1 MSGETVSVF
10 DLIIQGYHSLTRS
23 EVKVADYIL
32 KHKSELPYIMSK
44 TLADA
49 CQVSE
54 ATITRFCRSVGCLS
68 FNDFKLRAAQSI
80 PTDSSAGPAS
90 EYDLYGDIQLD
101 DPLEQKCQK
110 LYRVGTQALQQTL
123 DMLDYGA
130 IHKVV
135 DCLYEADN
143 VYCFG
148 QGNTSIIAMD
158 AWGRFSSVTSKF
170 HWISDF
176 HMQAITAATL
186 GAKDVIL
193 YFSFSSAMREL
204 SELGRLLQQTEAKL
218 ILVTRF
224 PNSPGTKYSD
234 LLLICGA
241 DEAPNQQGSVAVK
254 LGQLFIIDVLF
265 HEYCARDAKAAQEN
279 RTRTLNAT
287 APMLL

>member
-1 MSGETVSVF
+1 MNGESIF
-10 DLIIQGYHSLTRS
+10 DVIIQGYSSLTRS
-23 EVKVADYIL
+23 EIRVADYIL
-32 KHKSELPYIMSK
+32 KHKPELPYIMSK

-54 ATITRFCRSVGCLS
+54 ATITRFCRSVGCAS
-68 FNDFKLRAAQSI
+68 FNDFKVRAAQAISS
-80 PTDSSAGPAS
+80 DSTSGPAS
-90 EYDLYGDIQLD
+90 GDDLYGAIQLED
-101 DPLEQKCQK
+101 SLAQKCQK

-123 DMLDYGA
+123 DLLDYGA
-130 IHKVV
+130 VRKVV

-158 AWGRFSSVTSKF
+158 AWGRFSSITSKF
-170 HWISDF
+170 HWINDF

-193 YFSFSSAMREL
+193 YFSFSGAMREL
-204 SELGRLLQQTEAKL
+204 SELGGLVQKTEAKL

-224 PNSPGTKYSD
+224 PNSPGAKFSD

-265 HEYCARDAKAAQEN
+265 HEYCSKDAKTALEN
-279 RTRTLNAT
+279 RERTLNAT

>member
-1 MSGETVSVF
+1 MNGESIF
-10 DLIIQGYHSLTRS
+10 DVIIQGYSSLTRS
-23 EVKVADYIL
+23 EIRVADYIL
-32 KHKSELPYIMSK
+32 KHKPELPYIMSK

-54 ATITRFCRSVGCLS
+54 ATITRFCRSVGCAS
-68 FNDFKLRAAQSI
+68 FNDFKVRAAQAISS
-80 PTDSSAGPAS
+80 DSTSGPAS
-90 EYDLYGDIQLD
+90 GNGLYGDIQLED
-101 DPLEQKCQK
+101 SLEQKCQK

-123 DMLDYGA
+123 DLLDYGA
-130 IHKVV
+130 VRKVV

-158 AWGRFSSVTSKF
+158 AWGRFSSITSKF
-170 HWISDF
+170 HWINDF

-193 YFSFSSAMREL
+193 YFSFSGAMREL
-204 SELGRLLQQTEAKL
+204 SELGGLVQKTEAKL

-224 PNSPGTKYSD
+224 PNSPGAKFSD

-265 HEYCARDAKAAQEN
+265 HEYCSKDAKTALEN
-279 RTRTLNAT
+279 RERTLNAT

>member
-1 MSGETVSVF
+1 MNGESIF
-10 DLIIQGYHSLTRS
+10 DVIIQGYSSLTRS
-23 EVKVADYIL
+23 ETRVADYIL
-32 KHKSELPYIMSK
+32 KHKPELPYIMSK

-54 ATITRFCRSVGCLS
+54 ATITRFCRSVGCAS
-68 FNDFKLRAAQSI
+68 FNDFKVRAAQAISS
-80 PTDSSAGPAS
+80 DSTSGPAS
-90 EYDLYGDIQLD
+90 GCDLYGDIQLED
-101 DPLEQKCQK
+101 SLEQKCQK

-123 DMLDYGA
+123 DLLDYGA
-130 IHKVV
+130 VRKVV

-158 AWGRFSSVTSKF
+158 AWGRFSSITSKF
-170 HWISDF
+170 HWINDF

-193 YFSFSSAMREL
+193 YFSFSGAMREL
-204 SELGRLLQQTEAKL
+204 SELGGLVQKTEAKL

-224 PNSPGTKYSD
+224 PNSPGSKFSD

-265 HEYCARDAKAAQEN
+265 HEYCSKDAKTALEN
-279 RTRTLNAT
+279 RERTLNAT

>member
-1 MSGETVSVF
+1 MNGESIF
-10 DLIIQGYHSLTRS
+10 DVIIQGYSSLTRS
-23 EVKVADYIL
+23 ETRVADYIL
-32 KHKSELPYIMSK
+32 KHKPELPYIMSK

-54 ATITRFCRSVGCLS
+54 ATITRFCRSVGCAS
-68 FNDFKLRAAQSI
+68 FNDFKVRAAQAISS
-80 PTDSSAGPAS
+80 DSTSGPAS
-90 EYDLYGDIQLD
+90 GYDLYCDIQLED
-101 DPLEQKCQK
+101 SLEQKCQK

-123 DMLDYGA
+123 DLLDYGA
-130 IHKVV
+130 VRKVV

-158 AWGRFSSVTSKF
+158 AWGRFSSITSKF
-170 HWISDF
+170 HWINDF

-193 YFSFSSAMREL
+193 YFSFSGAMREL
-204 SELGRLLQQTEAKL
+204 SELGGLVQKTEAKL

-224 PNSPGTKYSD
+224 PNSPGAKFSD

-265 HEYCARDAKAAQEN
+265 HEYCSKDAKTALEN
-279 RTRTLNAT
+279 RERTLNAT

>member
-1 MSGETVSVF
+1 MNGESIF
-10 DLIIQGYHSLTRS
+10 DVIIQGYSSLTRS
-23 EVKVADYIL
+23 EIRVADYIL
-32 KHKSELPYIMSK
+32 KHKPELPYIMSK

-54 ATITRFCRSVGCLS
+54 ATITRFCRSVGCAS
-68 FNDFKLRAAQSI
+68 FNDFKVRAAQAISS
-80 PTDSSAGPAS
+80 DSTSGPAS
-90 EYDLYGDIQLD
+90 EYDLYGDIQLED
-101 DPLEQKCQK
+101 SLEQKCQK

-123 DMLDYGA
+123 DLLDYGA
-130 IHKVV
+130 VRKVV

-158 AWGRFSSVTSKF
+158 AWGRFSSITSKF
-170 HWISDF
+170 HWINDF

-193 YFSFSSAMREL
+193 YFSFSGAMREL
-204 SELGRLLQQTEAKL
+204 SELGGLVQKTEAKL

-224 PNSPGTKYSD
+224 PNSPGAKFSD

-265 HEYCARDAKAAQEN
+265 HEYCSKDAKTALEN
-279 RTRTLNAT
+279 RERTLNAT

>member
-1 MSGETVSVF
+1 MNGESIF
-10 DLIIQGYHSLTRS
+10 DVIIQGYSSLTRS
-23 EVKVADYIL
+23 EIRVADYIL
-32 KHKSELPYIMSK
+32 KHKPELPYIMSK

-54 ATITRFCRSVGCLS
+54 ATITRFCRSVGCAS
-68 FNDFKLRAAQSI
+68 FNDFKVRAAQAISS
-80 PTDSSAGPAS
+80 DSPSGPAS
-90 EYDLYGDIQLD
+90 GYDLYGDIQLED
-101 DPLEQKCQK
+101 SLEQKCQK

-123 DMLDYGA
+123 DLLDYGA
-130 IHKVV
+130 VRKVV

-158 AWGRFSSVTSKF
+158 AWGRFSSITSKF
-170 HWISDF
+170 HWINDF

-193 YFSFSSAMREL
+193 YFSFSGAMREL
-204 SELGRLLQQTEAKL
+204 SELGGLVQKTEAKL

-224 PNSPGTKYSD
+224 PNSPGAKFSD

-265 HEYCARDAKAAQEN
+265 HEYCSKDAKTALEN
-279 RTRTLNAT
+279 RERTLNAT

>member
-1 MSGETVSVF
+1 MNGESIF
-10 DLIIQGYHSLTRS
+10 DVIIQGYSSLTRS
-23 EVKVADYIL
+23 ETRVADYIL
-32 KHKSELPYIMSK
+32 KHKPELPYIMSK

-54 ATITRFCRSVGCLS
+54 ATITRFCRSVGCAS
-68 FNDFKLRAAQSI
+68 FNDFKVRAAQAISS
-80 PTDSSAGPAS
+80 DSTSGPAS
-90 EYDLYGDIQLD
+90 GYDLYGDIQLED
-101 DPLEQKCQK
+101 SLEQKCQK

-123 DMLDYGA
+123 DLLDYGA
-130 IHKVV
+130 VRKVV

-158 AWGRFSSVTSKF
+158 AWGRFSSITSKF
-170 HWISDF
+170 HWINDF

-193 YFSFSSAMREL
+193 YFSFSGAMREL
-204 SELGRLLQQTEAKL
+204 SELGSLVQKTEAKL

-224 PNSPGTKYSD
+224 PNSPGAKFSD

-265 HEYCARDAKAAQEN
+265 HEYCSKDAKTALEN
-279 RTRTLNAT
+279 RERTLNAT

>member
-1 MSGETVSVF
+1 MNGESIF
-10 DLIIQGYHSLTRS
+10 DVIIQGYSSLTRS
-23 EVKVADYIL
+23 EIRVADYIL
-32 KHKSELPYIMSK
+32 KHKPELPYIMSK

-54 ATITRFCRSVGCLS
+54 ATITRFCRSVGCAS
-68 FNDFKLRAAQSI
+68 FNDFKVRAAQAISS
-80 PTDSSAGPAS
+80 DSTSGPGS
-90 EYDLYGDIQLD
+90 GYDLYGDIQLED
-101 DPLEQKCQK
+101 SLEQKCQK

-123 DMLDYGA
+123 DLLDYGA
-130 IHKVV
+130 VRKVV

-158 AWGRFSSVTSKF
+158 AWGRFSSITSKF
-170 HWISDF
+170 HWINDF

-193 YFSFSSAMREL
+193 YFSFSGAMREL
-204 SELGRLLQQTEAKL
+204 SELGGLVQKTEAKL

-224 PNSPGTKYSD
+224 PNSPGAKFSD

-265 HEYCARDAKAAQEN
+265 HEYCSKDAKTALEN
-279 RTRTLNAT
+279 RERTLNAT

>member
-1 MSGETVSVF
+1 MNGESIF
-10 DLIIQGYHSLTRS
+10 DVIIQGYSSLTRS
-23 EVKVADYIL
+23 EIRVADYIL
-32 KHKSELPYIMSK
+32 KHKPELPYIMSK

-54 ATITRFCRSVGCLS
+54 ATITRFCRSVGCAS
-68 FNDFKLRAAQSI
+68 FNDFKVRAAQAISS
-80 PTDSSAGPAS
+80 DSTSSPAS
-90 EYDLYGDIQLD
+90 GYDLYGDIQLED
-101 DPLEQKCQK
+101 SLEQKCQK

-123 DMLDYGA
+123 DLLDYGA
-130 IHKVV
+130 VRKVV

-158 AWGRFSSVTSKF
+158 AWGRFSSITSKF
-170 HWISDF
+170 HWINDF

-193 YFSFSSAMREL
+193 YFSFSGAMREL
-204 SELGRLLQQTEAKL
+204 SELGGLVQKTEAKL

-224 PNSPGTKYSD
+224 PNSPGAKFSD

-265 HEYCARDAKAAQEN
+265 HEHCSKDAKTALEN
-279 RTRTLNAT
+279 RERTLNAT

>member
-1 MSGETVSVF
+1 MNGESIF
-10 DLIIQGYHSLTRS
+10 DVIIQGYSSLTRS
-23 EVKVADYIL
+23 EIRVADYIL
-32 KHKSELPYIMSK
+32 KHKPELPYIMSK

-54 ATITRFCRSVGCLS
+54 ATITRFCRSVGCAS
-68 FNDFKLRAAQSI
+68 FNDFKVRAAQAISS
-80 PTDSSAGPAS
+80 DSTSGPAS
-90 EYDLYGDIQLD
+90 GYDLYGYIQLED
-101 DPLEQKCQK
+101 SLEQKCQK

-123 DMLDYGA
+123 DLLDYGA
-130 IHKVV
+130 VRKVV

-158 AWGRFSSVTSKF
+158 AWGRFSSITSKF
-170 HWISDF
+170 HWINDF

-186 GAKDVIL
+186 GSKDVIL
-193 YFSFSSAMREL
+193 YFSFSGAMREL
-204 SELGRLLQQTEAKL
+204 SELGGLVQKTEAKL

-224 PNSPGTKYSD
+224 PNSPGAKFSD

-265 HEYCARDAKAAQEN
+265 HEYCSKDAKTALEN
-279 RTRTLNAT
+279 RERTLNAT

>member
-1 MSGETVSVF
+1 MNGESIF
-10 DLIIQGYHSLTRS
+10 DVIIQGYSSLTRS
-23 EVKVADYIL
+23 EIRVADYIL
-32 KHKSELPYIMSK
+32 KHKPELPYIMSK

-54 ATITRFCRSVGCLS
+54 ATITRFCRSVGCAS
-68 FNDFKLRAAQSI
+68 FNDFKVRAA
-80 PTDSSAGPAS
+80 PAS
-90 EYDLYGDIQLD
+90 GYDLYGDIQLED
-101 DPLEQKCQK
+101 SLEQKCQK

-123 DMLDYGA
+123 DLLDYGA
-130 IHKVV
+130 VRKVV

-158 AWGRFSSVTSKF
+158 AWGRFSSITSKF
-170 HWISDF
+170 HWINDF

-193 YFSFSSAMREL
+193 YFSFSGAMREL
-204 SELGRLLQQTEAKL
+204 SELGGLVQKTEAKL

-224 PNSPGTKYSD
+224 PNSPGAKFSD

-265 HEYCARDAKAAQEN
+265 HEYCSKDAKTALEN
-279 RTRTLNAT
+279 RERTLNAT

>member
-1 MSGETVSVF
+1 MNGESIF
-10 DLIIQGYHSLTRS
+10 DVIIQGYSSLTRS
-23 EVKVADYIL
+23 EIRVADYIL
-32 KHKSELPYIMSK
+32 KHKPELPYIMSK

-54 ATITRFCRSVGCLS
+54 ATITRFCRSVGCAS
-68 FNDFKLRAAQSI
+68 FNDFKVRAAQAISS
-80 PTDSSAGPAS
+80 DSTSGPVS
-90 EYDLYGDIQLD
+90 GYDLYGDIQLED
-101 DPLEQKCQK
+101 SLEQKCQK

-123 DMLDYGA
+123 DLLDYGA
-130 IHKVV
+130 VRKVV

-158 AWGRFSSVTSKF
+158 AWGRFSSITSKF
-170 HWISDF
+170 HWINDF

-193 YFSFSSAMREL
+193 YFSFSGAMREL
-204 SELGRLLQQTEAKL
+204 SELGGLVQKTEAKL

-224 PNSPGTKYSD
+224 PNSPGAKFSD

-265 HEYCARDAKAAQEN
+265 HEYCSKDAKTALEN
-279 RTRTLNAT
+279 RERTLNAT

>member
-1 MSGETVSVF
+1 MNGESIF
-10 DLIIQGYHSLTRS
+10 DVIIQGYSSLTRS
-23 EVKVADYIL
+23 ETRVADYIL
-32 KHKSELPYIMSK
+32 KHKPELPYIMSK

-54 ATITRFCRSVGCLS
+54 ATITRFCRSVGCAS
-68 FNDFKLRAAQSI
+68 FNDFKVRAAQAISS
-80 PTDSSAGPAS
+80 DSTSGPPS
-90 EYDLYGDIQLD
+90 GYDLYGDIQLED
-101 DPLEQKCQK
+101 SLEQKCQK

-123 DMLDYGA
+123 DLLDYGA
-130 IHKVV
+130 VRKVV

-158 AWGRFSSVTSKF
+158 AWGRFSSITSKF
-170 HWISDF
+170 HWINDF

-193 YFSFSSAMREL
+193 YFSFSGAMREL
-204 SELGRLLQQTEAKL
+204 SELGGLVQKTEAKL

-224 PNSPGTKYSD
+224 PNSPGAKFSD

-265 HEYCARDAKAAQEN
+265 HEYCSKDAKTALEN
-279 RTRTLNAT
+279 RERTLNAT

>member
-1 MSGETVSVF
+1 MNGESIF
-10 DLIIQGYHSLTRS
+10 DVIIQGYSSLTRS
-23 EVKVADYIL
+23 EIRVADYIL
-32 KHKSELPYIMSK
+32 KHKPELPYIMSK

-54 ATITRFCRSVGCLS
+54 ATITRFCRSVGCAS
-68 FNDFKLRAAQSI
+68 FNDFKVRAAQAIAS
-80 PTDSSAGPAS
+80 DSTSGPAS
-90 EYDLYGDIQLD
+90 GYDRYGDNQLED
-101 DPLEQKCQK
+101 SLEQKCQK

-123 DMLDYGA
+123 DLLDYGA
-130 IHKVV
+130 VRKVV

-158 AWGRFSSVTSKF
+158 AWGRFSSITSKF
-170 HWISDF
+170 HWINDF

-193 YFSFSSAMREL
+193 YFSFSGAMREL
-204 SELGRLLQQTEAKL
+204 SELGGLVQKTEAKL

-224 PNSPGTKYSD
+224 PNSPGAKFSD

-265 HEYCARDAKAAQEN
+265 HEYCSKDAKTALEN
-279 RTRTLNAT
+279 RERTLNAT

>member
-1 MSGETVSVF
+1 MNGESIF
-10 DLIIQGYHSLTRS
+10 DVIIQGYSSLTRS
-23 EVKVADYIL
+23 ETRVADYIL
-32 KHKSELPYIMSK
+32 KHKPELPYIMSK

-54 ATITRFCRSVGCLS
+54 ATITRFCRSVGCAS
-68 FNDFKLRAAQSI
+68 FNDFKVRAAQAISS
-80 PTDSSAGPAS
+80 DSTSGPAS
-90 EYDLYGDIQLD
+90 GYDLYGDIQLED
-101 DPLEQKCQK
+101 SLEQKCQK

-123 DMLDYGA
+123 DLLDYGA
-130 IHKVV
+130 VRKVV

-158 AWGRFSSVTSKF
+158 AWGRFSSITSKF
-170 HWISDF
+170 HWINDF

-193 YFSFSSAMREL
+193 YFSFS
-204 SELGRLLQQTEAKL
+204 GAKL

-224 PNSPGTKYSD
+224 PNSPGSKFSD

-265 HEYCARDAKAAQEN
+265 HEYCSKDAKTALEN
-279 RTRTLNAT
+279 RERTLNAT

>member
-1 MSGETVSVF
+1 MNGESIF
-10 DLIIQGYHSLTRS
+10 DVIIQGYSSLTRS
-23 EVKVADYIL
+23 ETRVADYIL
-32 KHKSELPYIMSK
+32 KHKPELPYIMSK

-54 ATITRFCRSVGCLS
+54 ATITRFCRSVGCAS
-68 FNDFKLRAAQSI
+68 FNDFKVRAAQAISS
-80 PTDSSAGPAS
+80 DSTSGPAS
-90 EYDLYGDIQLD
+90 GYDLYGDIQLED
-101 DPLEQKCQK
+101 SLEQKCQK

-123 DMLDYGA
+123 DLLDYGA
-130 IHKVV
+130 VRKVV

-158 AWGRFSSVTSKF
+158 AWGRFSSITSKF
-170 HWISDF
+170 HWINDF

-193 YFSFSSAMREL
+193 YFSFSGAMREL
-204 SELGRLLQQTEAKL
+204 SELGGLVQKTEAKL

-224 PNSPGTKYSD
+224 PNSPGAKFSD

-254 LGQLFIIDVLF
+254 LGQLFIIDV
-265 HEYCARDAKAAQEN
+265 
-279 RTRTLNAT
+279 
-287 APMLL
+287 

>member
-1 MSGETVSVF
+1 MNGESIF
-10 DLIIQGYHSLTRS
+10 DVIIQGYSSLTRS
-23 EVKVADYIL
+23 EIRVADYIL
-32 KHKSELPYIMSK
+32 KHKPELPYIMSK

-54 ATITRFCRSVGCLS
+54 ATITRFCRSVGCAS
-68 FNDFKLRAAQSI
+68 FNDFKVRAAQAISS
-80 PTDSSAGPAS
+80 DSTSGPAS
-90 EYDLYGDIQLD
+90 VYDLYGDIQLED
-101 DPLEQKCQK
+101 SLEQKCQK

-123 DMLDYGA
+123 DLLDYGA
-130 IHKVV
+130 VRKVV

-158 AWGRFSSVTSKF
+158 AWGRFSSITSKF
-170 HWISDF
+170 HWINDF

-193 YFSFSSAMREL
+193 YFSFSGAMREL
-204 SELGRLLQQTEAKL
+204 SELGGLVQKTEAKL

-224 PNSPGTKYSD
+224 PNSPGAKFSD

-265 HEYCARDAKAAQEN
+265 HEYCSKDAKTALEN
-279 RTRTLNAT
+279 RERTLNAT

>member
-1 MSGETVSVF
+1 MPRSG
-10 DLIIQGYHSLTRS
+10 G
-23 EVKVADYIL
+23 
-32 KHKSELPYIMSK
+32 
-44 TLADA
+44 
-49 CQVSE
+49 
-54 ATITRFCRSVGCLS
+54 
-68 FNDFKLRAAQSI
+68 
-80 PTDSSAGPAS
+80 DSTSGPAS
-90 EYDLYGDIQLD
+90 GYDLYGDIQLED
-101 DPLEQKCQK
+101 SLEQKCQK

-123 DMLDYGA
+123 DLLDYGA
-130 IHKVV
+130 VRKVV

-158 AWGRFSSVTSKF
+158 AWGRFSSITSKF
-170 HWISDF
+170 HWINDF

-193 YFSFSSAMREL
+193 YFSFSGAMREL
-204 SELGRLLQQTEAKL
+204 SELGGLVQKTEAKL

-224 PNSPGTKYSD
+224 PNSPGAKFSD

-265 HEYCARDAKAAQEN
+265 HEYCSKDAKTALEN
-279 RTRTLNAT
+279 RERTLNAT

>member
-1 MSGETVSVF
+1 MNGESIF
-10 DLIIQGYHSLTRS
+10 DVIIQGYSSLTRS
-23 EVKVADYIL
+23 EIRVADYIL
-32 KHKSELPYIMSK
+32 KHKPELPYIMSK

-54 ATITRFCRSVGCLS
+54 ATITRFCRSVGCAS
-68 FNDFKLRAAQSI
+68 FNDFKVRAAQAISS
-80 PTDSSAGPAS
+80 DSPSGPAS
-90 EYDLYGDIQLD
+90 GYALYGAIQLED
-101 DPLEQKCQK
+101 SLEQKCQK

-123 DMLDYGA
+123 DLLDYGA
-130 IHKVV
+130 VRKVV

-158 AWGRFSSVTSKF
+158 AWGRFSSITSKF
-170 HWISDF
+170 HWINDF

-193 YFSFSSAMREL
+193 YFSFSGAMREL
-204 SELGRLLQQTEAKL
+204 SELGGLVQKTEAKL

-224 PNSPGTKYSD
+224 PNSPGAKFSD

-265 HEYCARDAKAAQEN
+265 HEYCSKDAKTALEN
-279 RTRTLNAT
+279 RERTLNAT

>member
-1 MSGETVSVF
+1 MNGESIF
-10 DLIIQGYHSLTRS
+10 DVIIQGYSSLTRS
-23 EVKVADYIL
+23 EIRVADYIL
-32 KHKSELPYIMSK
+32 KHKPELPYIMSK

-54 ATITRFCRSVGCLS
+54 ATITRFCRSVGCAS
-68 FNDFKLRAAQSI
+68 FNDFKVRAAQAISSDSTSG
-80 PTDSSAGPAS
+80 PTSG
-90 EYDLYGDIQLD
+90 YDLYGDIQLED
-101 DPLEQKCQK
+101 SLEQKCQK

-123 DMLDYGA
+123 DLLDYGA
-130 IHKVV
+130 VRKVV

-158 AWGRFSSVTSKF
+158 AWGRFSSITSKF
-170 HWISDF
+170 HWINDF

-193 YFSFSSAMREL
+193 YFSFSGAMREL
-204 SELGRLLQQTEAKL
+204 SELGGLVQKTEAKL

-224 PNSPGTKYSD
+224 PNSPGSKFSD

-265 HEYCARDAKAAQEN
+265 HEYCSKDAKTALEN
-279 RTRTLNAT
+279 RERTLNAT

>member
-1 MSGETVSVF
+1 MNGESIF
-10 DLIIQGYHSLTRS
+10 DVIIQGYSSLTRS
-23 EVKVADYIL
+23 ETRVADYIL
-32 KHKSELPYIMSK
+32 KHKPELPYIMSK

-54 ATITRFCRSVGCLS
+54 ATITRFCRSVGCAS
-68 FNDFKLRAAQSI
+68 FNDFKVRAAQAISS
-80 PTDSSAGPAS
+80 DSTSVPAS
-90 EYDLYGDIQLD
+90 GYDLYGDIQLED
-101 DPLEQKCQK
+101 SLEQKCQK

-123 DMLDYGA
+123 DLLDYGA
-130 IHKVV
+130 VRKVV

-158 AWGRFSSVTSKF
+158 AWGRFSSITSKF
-170 HWISDF
+170 HWINDF

-193 YFSFSSAMREL
+193 YFSFSGAMREL
-204 SELGRLLQQTEAKL
+204 SELGGLVQKTEAKL

-224 PNSPGTKYSD
+224 PNSPGSKFSD

-265 HEYCARDAKAAQEN
+265 HEYCSKDAKTALEN
-279 RTRTLNAT
+279 RERTLNAT